1 VDEAHR
7 KPTPPP
13 GALGHPSIE
22 IWRWNADLTPV
33 KGVFELIG
41 LGRDGEL
48 HPALGG
54 AIERHGERQNVALER
69 RERTAELS
77 IAVATLVASVLIAWF
92 APGANAFDPGLAAAL
107 VAACA
112 VAYLVRFYDGAGYTV
127 PSQLV
132 LMPMLLL
139 LPPGVVPLFMVA
151 GMTLA
156 NVSRCLRGV
165 LHPQRVAVG
174 VGDAAHALAPALVL
188 ALAGPAQPSWHAL
201 PIYVLAV
208 TSQFALDFAI
218 SVLRDLFVVGLG
230 VDLAL
235 PLIAWSWLV
244 DGVLATIGL
253 LAALAAR
260 DAPFGAL
267 LVLPLIGLL
276 HVFSRERSARIE
288 QSLEL
293 SRAYRGTTLLL
304 SDVLDDDDAYTAFH
318 TRGVVQLSIAVA
330 DRLGLDERQR
340 RNVEFGALLHDVG
353 KIAIPKEILH
363 KPGKLTPDEWIV
375 METHTIEGQRMLD
388 RVGGVLGEVGQIVR
402 SSHERWDGRGYPDG
416 LGAAEIPLESC
427 IVSVCDAFNAMT
439 TDRPYRGAL
448 SLETAVSEL
457 RAGRGTQFC
466 PPVVDTLIELIEE
479 DRAVVGPANV
489 DEEIELMT
497 VTVPSIAAGAS
508 RRTP

>member
-1 VDEAHR
+1 M
-7 KPTPPP
+7 
-13 GALGHPSIE
+13 
-22 IWRWNADLTPV
+22 
-33 KGVFELIG
+33 
-41 LGRDGEL
+41 
-48 HPALGG
+48 GG

-77 IAVATLVASVLIAWF
+77 IAFVTLIASVLMAWF
-92 APGANAFDPGLAAAL
+92 LVDGHAVSPALAVAL

-112 VAYLVRFYDGAGYTV
+112 VAYQVRFYDGAGYTV

-132 LMPMLLL
+132 LVPMLLL
-139 LPPGVVPLFMVA
+139 LPPGIVPLFVVA
-151 GMTLA
+151 GMTLG
-156 NVSRCLRGV
+156 NLSRCLRGT

-188 ALAGPAQPSWHAL
+188 ALAAPAQPSWHAV
-201 PIYVLAV
+201 PIYAV
-208 TSQFALDFAI
+208 ALGSQFALDFVI
-218 SVLRDLFVVGLG
+218 TVVRDWFVVGLG

-235 PLIAWSWLV
+235 PLLAWSWLV
-244 DGVLATIGL
+244 DAILATIGL

-260 DAPFGAL
+260 DAPLGSL

-276 HVFSRERSARIE
+276 YVFSRERSARID

-318 TRGVVQLSIAVA
+318 TRGVVQLSTAVA
-330 DRLGLDERQR
+330 DRLGLDERRR

-363 KPGKLTPDEWIV
+363 KPGKLTPDEWVV

-402 SSHERWDGRGYPDG
+402 SSHERWDGGGYPDG
-416 LGAAEIPLESC
+416 LDGAEIPLESC

-439 TDRPYRGAL
+439 TDRPYRRAL
-448 SLETAVSEL
+448 SLETAMAEL
-457 RAGRGTQFC
+457 RDNRGTQFC
-466 PPVVDTLIELIEE
+466 PPVVDALIELIEE
-479 DRAVVGPANV
+479 DRALVGPATV
-489 DEEIELMT
+489 DEEMELLT
-497 VTVPSIAAGAS
+497 VVPPGATAAP
-508 RRTP
+508 R